1 MKKLITAVTATAVL
15 FLAPTMIPAAHAG
28 PTEFVEL
35 VRTQPS
41 IKGSDAYLLRL
52 GNVICELKSE
62 GHTDLDLASALVANG
77 QVEDHFDGGFLVGA
91 AEAELCPGVMA

>member
-1 MKKLITAVTATAVL
+1 
-15 FLAPTMIPAAHAG
+15 MIPAAHAG

-35 VRTQPS
+35 VRIQPS

-62 GHTDLDLASALVANG
+62 GHTDLDLASRALGRVADLSKQHSEYGRQPELTITQHITTKENG
-77 QVEDHFDGGFLVGA
+77 QS
-91 AEAELCPGVMA
+91 